1 MRASVEKDARMSMM
15 ARFVAITPDQLAAIK
30 DTPEMVEG
38 MFAPDAGPLF
48 EKPLD
53 LIERLRRHAPQLV
66 DSALERLPP
75 EVRAQLQQRLGLG
88 VNGLPNSG
96 ALGPELSRLA
106 QRTAAPRRAP
116 PAPPGHS
123 VSIDKAWHGL
133 HYLLCG
139 APEPAPGPLGQ
150 AVFGGT
156 EIGEDQGYG
165 PARYFSPT
173 QVAEIASALQA
184 QGLERELRAR
194 FDGPAM
200 TQLGIYPGG
209 WETDDGDWLI
219 EAFHTLRDF
228 YAAAKGRKSALPD
241 SSWPGL
247 TWLDPA
253 THAFG
258 HWKQRHGCA
267 DLIPAR
273 RLQMVSCESKQV

>member
-1 MRASVEKDARMSMM
+1 MSMM

-88 VNGLPNSG
+88 ANGLPNSG

-106 QRTAAPRRAP
+106 QREAVRRRVP
-116 PAPPGHS
+116 PAPGTPGHS
-123 VSIDKAWHGL
+123 VSLDKAWHGL

-139 APEPAPGPLGQ
+139 ALEPAPGPLGQ

-165 PARYFSPT
+165 PARYFSLHRSPRS
-173 QVAEIASALQA
+173 QELCSRRASSKSCT
-184 QGLERELRAR
+184 RASM
-194 FDGPAM
+194 P
-200 TQLGIYPGG
+200 
-209 WETDDGDWLI
+209 
-219 EAFHTLRDF
+219 
-228 YAAAKGRKSALPD
+228 
-241 SSWPGL
+241 
-247 TWLDPA
+247 
-253 THAFG
+253 
-258 HWKQRHGCA
+258 
-267 DLIPAR
+267 
-273 RLQMVSCESKQV
+273 RL